1 VKARLAAVAAIL
13 AAAGAAAGA
22 SLYSTAVCGC
32 VSPAQS
38 VLGMRWPEMDRTALK
53 VLASRVPYGKPVEL
67 IHQALA
73 ASGSTTKH
81 CTDDRAGGK
90 TVCMLP
96 LDRNFWRERA
106 AEVTFAYDAGGILR
120 SMSAELRNRY
130 RWE

>member
-1 VKARLAAVAAIL
+1 MKARLAAVAAIL

-67 IHQALA
+67 IHKALA
-73 ASGSTTKH
+73 AGGYTKY